1 MNVLEQLYNQEQQ
14 DFLLNVTGGN
24 FKPSEYRM
32 GFAKMM
38 MMVYGKIKLK
48 DIDDYKYLPR
58 YSDEEIRVF
67 VDYKN
72 KEIVFVGRGSITKE
86 DWLLSD
92 AVIVSGSVT
101 AFKMTPR
108 YRRNKKLVMD
118 TLKDF
123 PNYKVVLVGHSLS
136 GFVAT
141 TLYEELKPRY
151 DVKFIVFNRGTG
163 FNENFEE
170 TPVDYKNRIHY
181 HTFGDVL
188 SSFYL
193 QDKRTKHNVE
203 IPTEKNLH
211 GIINFTKKLK

>member
-1 MNVLEQLYNQEQQ
+1 MDVLETLYNDEQQ
-14 DFLLNVTGGN
+14 EFLLNISGGN
-24 FKPSEYRM
+24 FKPSEYRS
-32 GFAKMM
+32 GFSKMM
-38 MMVYGKIKLK
+38 LMVYGKIKLK
-48 DIDDYKYLPR
+48 DIGDYKYLPE

-101 AFKMTPR
+101 AFKITPR

-123 PNYKVVLVGHSLS
+123 PNYKIVLVGHSLS

-141 TLYEELKPRY
+141 TLYEELKDKY
-151 DVKFIVFNRGTG
+151 DVKFVVFNRGTG
-163 FNENFEE
+163 FNENFDEK
-170 TPVDYKNRIHY
+170 PVDYKNRIHF
-181 HTFGDVL
+181 HTFGDLL
-188 SSFYL
+188 SSFFL

-203 IPTEKNLH
+203 IPTDKNIH
-211 GIINFTKKLK
+211 GIINFTKKLA